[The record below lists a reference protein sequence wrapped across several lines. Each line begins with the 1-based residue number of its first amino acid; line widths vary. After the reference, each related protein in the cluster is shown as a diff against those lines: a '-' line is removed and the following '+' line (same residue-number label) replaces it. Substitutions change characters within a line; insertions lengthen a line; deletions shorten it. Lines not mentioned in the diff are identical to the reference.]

1 MSKAATLALQEDA
14 GRSMSCTRQFQ
25 RGEWIAPHSHACA
38 QVLLSVSGIMWVE
51 FGTEAVVVPPTHA
64 LWLPWRTVHAIRMMS
79 PVEVQ
84 SLYLRE
90 LDVRQLPKQP
100 SVLVTSGL
108 LREII
113 KILTESEVVASEEYR
128 ATAIRLVMLLL
139 AKSAPCSNRIP
150 LPDGVDARLDSL
162 CPAVIANPPVEASF
176 REHAASTRA
185 STRTLSRLF
194 SSELGLSFAVW
205 RRRVQLAI
213 AVSWLADG
221 HSVADVACSLGYRPR
236 SFSEMLRRELGVPPS
251 AYSSSDSV
259 SHGTEIE

>member
-1 MSKAATLALQEDA
+1 MSKAATLALQDDA
-14 GRSMSCTRQFQ
+14 GRSMSWTRQFQ
-25 RGEWIAPHSHACA
+25 RGEWIAPQSHACA
-38 QVLLSVSGIMWVE
+38 QVLLPVSGIMWVE
-51 FGTEAVVVPPTHA
+51 FGTEAVVVPPKHA
-64 LWLPWRTVHAIRMMS
+64 LWLPSRAVHAIRMMS
-79 PVEVQ
+79 PEVR

-108 LREII
+108 LRELI
-113 KILTESEVVASEEYR
+113 KVLTDSEVVRSEEYR
-128 ATAIRLVMLLL
+128 ATAIQLVMLLL

-150 LPDGVDARLDSL
+150 LPDGVDAQLDSL
-162 CPAVIANPPVEASF
+162 CRAVIANPSVEVSF

-185 STRTLSRLF
+185 SARTLSTRF

-205 RRRVQLAI
+205 RRRVQLEI
-213 AVSWLADG
+213 AVSCLADG
-221 HSVADVACSLGYRPR
+221 HSVTDVAYSLGYRPS
-236 SFSEMLRRELGVPPS
+236 SFSEMFRRELGVPPS